1 MSLFNSQ
8 EIEVL
13 STIIIALES
22 GGAVYG
28 NGDWSA
34 FAEAYA
40 NSSAEHAITIG
51 AGQWYGIEA
60 LKLLKKIY
68 ETDPTTFKSLDNA
81 GVYNDFTA
89 NWATYS
95 ISKSSAKATAIK
107 NIISSEVG
115 KKCQKLLLGEQMETY
130 AQEAYK
136 LGVTETDAL
145 AECCNFRHQGG
156 YGAMS
161 RVIAKTPKPYTLD
174 NLYNAVL
181 TDNIPNQVGTYT
193 SRQNNFYKMIKAHW
207 PYGSTS
213 SSQTSTTTTVKETTT
228 STTTT
233 TSSNKTN
240 APSKVVQ
247 YTGYVKS
254 VITPRTWADSNSSAM
269 KSVQSLAK
277 NEAVGVCCTMSDSK
291 GVDWCYI
298 LIQNKYYGFIPAA
311 YVSKTEIIDL
321 SEKDSISIANNSS
334 APSKTVK
341 WKGKVTA
348 TSLYVRKWAGTENA
362 PLTSCPTIT
371 SGTIVEVCDLIS
383 AKDGSAWYYIKT
395 PKGTYGF
402 SSAQYITKI
411 S

>member
-13 STIIIALES
+13 SAVIIALES

-51 AGQWYGIEA
+51 AGQWYGVEA

-68 ETDPTTFKSLDNA
+68 ETDSATFKRLDTA
-81 GVYNDFTA
+81 GVYNDFGA
-89 NWATYS
+89 NWSTYN

-115 KKCQKLLLGEQMETY
+115 KKCQKLLLGEQMEEY

-161 RVIAKTPKPYTLD
+161 RVIGKTSKPYTLD
-174 NLYNAVL
+174 NLYKAVL
-181 TDNIPNQVGTYT
+181 TDNVPNQVGTYT

-207 PYGSTS
+207 PYNGVSVNA
-213 SSQTSTTTTVKETTT
+213 Q
-228 STTTT
+228 TTTT
-233 TSSNKTN
+233 TKETTINTPTTTTPNKTS

-247 YTGYVKS
+247 YIGYIKS
-254 VITPRTWADSNSSAM
+254 TITPRTWADSSSSAM
-269 KSVQSLAK
+269 KSVKSLVK
-277 NEAVGVCCTMSDSK
+277 NESVGVCCMMSDSK

-298 LIQNKYYGFIPAA
+298 LIQNKYYGFVPAA
-311 YVSKTEIIDL
+311 YVSKTEIVDL
-321 SEKDSISIANNSS
+321 TERDAISTTNNSS

-341 WKGKVTA
+341 WTGTVTA

-362 PLTSCPTIT
+362 PLISCPIIT
-371 SGTIVEVCDLIS
+371 YGTKVEVCDIVS

-402 SSAQYITKI
+402 SSAQYISKA
-411 S
+411 

>member
-321 SEKDSISIANNSS
+321 SEKDSISIEM
-334 APSKTVK
+334 
-341 WKGKVTA
+341 G
-348 TSLYVRKWAGTENA
+348 
-362 PLTSCPTIT
+362 
-371 SGTIVEVCDLIS
+371 
-383 AKDGSAWYYIKT
+383 WY
-395 PKGTYGF
+395 
-402 SSAQYITKI
+402 
-411 S
+411 